1 MANVINTRIQ
11 LKYDT
16 LSNWNASTFKPLKGE
31 VCIAK
36 VDVTQP
42 ENSLLQPIM
51 FKVGDG
57 DHTFAELGWTSAKA
71 ADVYAW
77 AKEATLNINKDGT
90 GNVVAGIEW
99 DATANGGKGGL
110 KYTTASVATS
120 EGLEAV
126 QKAIEDI
133 NKELDTFGD
142 IVTHNVAEFQPAG
155 NYKTKQT
162 AVAEKGAAN
171 QTLKISQDENGVIT
185 TEAVNIA
192 ITSAQVTDLDT
203 GVHAVSLASGT
214 NNGTVKLTVDGQAT
228 DNIAVTGLGSAA
240 FTASTAYATAA
251 QGATADNAAAD
262 IADIL
267 DGTQEVKKA
276 AEATQAGHVAN
287 KLRVT
292 GGTNYFTSTK
302 EYDGSEEVELDFS
315 TLDSKVKSVSDK
327 ADTTASKLDAF
338 LDGVT
343 PDGSADIIDT
353 LAEINKYITSDT
365 NAFTELSGKVTNLE
379 NGTTKAGDAD
389 KLDGHDSTYFATAD
403 ALAGVKTTAEAAAPQ
418 ATTYTK
424 TEVDNK
430 LGAWTIPSPDGEKP
444 PVNATGLRGEIET
457 RLDDI
462 NRDLSDDIN
471 TINDTLSHIDDG
483 TQVVGQAKKV
493 ANKLTVVGGEYVTG
507 VEFDGSAA
515 KTLDLSDLNDKVK
528 AVSDIADT
536 ANTNAGDALAE
547 LDAFFASN
555 VAGTGDVTYDKI
567 VAKIGAA
574 QTAADTA
581 NENIG
586 KLHEIATTG
595 SIYDVAEGA
604 NTSTGTDTGVEYLIF
619 NCGSASTII

>member
-77 AKEATLNINKDGT
+77 AKEASITVNKDGT

-99 DATANGGKGGL
+99 DATANGGKGGI

-142 IVTHNVAEFQPAG
+142 IVTHNAAEFA
-155 NYKTKQT
+155 TKS
-162 AVAEKGAAN
+162 EFD
-171 QTLKISQDENGVIT
+171 TLKGKVEDEDGALAKANSAYELAETKLATATFTEFQTTNAQAIANAKAGAEATAAGELTKARGEIT
-185 TEAVNIA
+185 TEIGNAVAPLATKTELN
-192 ITSAQVTDLDT
+192 
-203 GVHAVSLASGT
+203 GV
-214 NNGTVKLTVDGQAT
+214 KE
-228 DNIAVTGLGSAA
+228 
-240 FTASTAYATAA
+240 TA
-251 QGATADNAAAD
+251 NAAAPQATTYSKTEVNGL
-262 IADIL
+262 IAPL
-267 DGTQEVKKA
+267 A
-276 AEATQAGHVAN
+276 
-287 KLRVT
+287 
-292 GGTNYFTSTK
+292 TK
-302 EYDGSEEVELDFS
+302 EELNG
-315 TLDSKVKSVSDK
+315 VN
-327 ADTTASKLDAF
+327 TTATEAKTKIDTF
-338 LDGVT
+338 LGTIT

-353 LAEINKYITSDT
+353 LAEINTNITENTD
-365 NAFTELSGKVTNLE
+365 AFTGLSTRVTNIE

-389 KLDGHDSTYFATAD
+389 KLDGHDSDYFATAT
-403 ALAGVKTTAEAAAPQ
+403 ALEGVKATAEAAAPK
-418 ATTYTK
+418 TTVYTK

-430 LGAWTIPSPDGEKP
+430 LGTWTVEDPTGEQP
-444 PVNATGLRGEIET
+444 PIEATGLRKEIEISISNVNED
-457 RLDDI
+457 LQNYKLSNDDYLTHLVAG
-462 NRDLSDDIN
+462 D
-471 TINDTLSHIDDG
+471 
-483 TQVVGQAKKV
+483 QAVGQAKKV
-493 ANKLTVVGGEYVTG
+493 ANKLTVTGGGEYVTG
-507 VEFDGSAA
+507 VEFDGSSA
-515 KTLDLSDLNDKVK
+515 KTLDLSTLIDALKGTT
-528 AVSDIADT
+528 AT
-536 ANTNAGDALAE
+536 ANAAGASASGALQE
-547 LDAFFASN
+547 LDAFFEDN
-555 VAGTGDVTYDKI
+555 EAGKGDVTYNKVIEKI
-567 VAKIGAA
+567 NAA
-574 QTAADTA
+574 QTAANTA

-595 SIYDVAEGA
+595 SIYDVKEGA
-604 NTSTGTDTGVEYLIF
+604 NVSTGTDTGVEYFIF